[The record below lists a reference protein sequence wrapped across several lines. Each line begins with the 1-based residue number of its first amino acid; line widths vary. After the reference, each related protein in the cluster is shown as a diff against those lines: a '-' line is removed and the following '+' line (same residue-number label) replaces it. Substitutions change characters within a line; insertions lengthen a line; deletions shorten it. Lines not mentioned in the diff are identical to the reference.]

1 MFSRE
6 YFQGGESSYPIAALL
21 HTREPGEG
29 AGLPAGRVGSN
40 RTLTFPVGPGEG
52 GGLLL
57 QCGHRPHPPNLSTGS
72 SFPADS
78 AKPVP
83 LAVVSLRL
91 AADFYKVPRATAVR
105 ILSAVRESILWIL
118 KLFSE

>member
-29 AGLPAGRVGSN
+29 VGLPAGRVGSN

-57 QCGHRPHPPNLSTGS
+57 QCGHRPHPPNLYLISGDS
-72 SFPADS
+72 PVLSVPGPDPWQEFP
-78 AKPVP
+78 
-83 LAVVSLRL
+83 
-91 AADFYKVPRATAVR
+91 
-105 ILSAVRESILWIL
+105 
-118 KLFSE
+118 FSPIS